1 MAVRIRLTRH
11 GARKRPFYRIVATDS
26 RMPRDGRF
34 LEILGTYNPHAN
46 PAEIK
51 IKADRL
57 KYWLDTGALPSK
69 TVGELIATSGALKQT
84 EENVEGATQ

>member
-34 LEILGTYNPHAN
+34 LEILGTYDPHSN

-57 KYWLDTGALPSK
+57 KYWLDTGAKPSK
-69 TVGELIATSGALKQT
+69 TVGELIATSGVLTQG